1 MTNLEK
7 LNNYLDEC
15 KIFYVTT
22 VDGDKP
28 KCRPFSFKM
37 IRDNKMWFGVGTF
50 KDCYK
55 QLEKNPNIEI
65 VASNGQGFIR
75 YYGKATFVDDDNL
88 FKEACKEAPYIPQMY
103 NETNGNKLGMFYLS
117 DAIVEIRGLKGIEES
132 FKM

>member
-7 LNNYLDEC
+7 LNNYLDAC
-15 KIFYVTT
+15 KIFYIAT

-37 IRDNKMWFGVGTF
+37 INDNKMWFGVGTF

-55 QLEKNPNIEI
+55 QLKKNPNIEI

-75 YYGKATFVDDDNL
+75 YYGKAKFVDDDNL

-103 NETNGNKLGMFYLS
+103 NETTGNKLGMFYLE
-117 DAIVEIRGLKGIEES
+117 DAIVEIRDLKGIEES
-132 FKM
+132 FKI